1 MPLCG
6 SAGPLCVHHPAFVPL
21 AAIYSPSSLSSH
33 QMSSQ
38 APVRK
43 LNPLAVHPFL
53 RCTDPQEA
61 GHRWRRHVHP
71 AVPASSMAKLSSL
84 KQVPAERPPCSALL
98 PSESSLRNMCV
109 CSFSRSAGRV
119 DVSADFCSNQVRRIY
134 AIPSFPTVLMDSV
147 SSAAVFDNYVAE
159 IRLDEKPVQ
168 LALWDTAYVTHFHAR
183 GVSFANIAFSL
194 SRLCQWPGGV
204 RGTA

>member
-1 MPLCG
+1 MPPCG

-38 APVRK
+38 APVRRI
-43 LNPLAVHPFL
+43 NPLVGCPFL

-61 GHRWRRHVHP
+61 GHRWRRHVHS

-98 PSESSLRNMCV
+98 HSESSLRNMCV
-109 CSFSRSAGRV
+109 CSFFHVLQAVLTSRL
-119 DVSADFCSNQVRRIY
+119 I
-134 AIPSFPTVLMDSV
+134 
-147 SSAAVFDNYVAE
+147 SAATKCVEYMLYRRFPPCSWTPS
-159 IRLDEKPVQ
+159 LLQ
-168 LALWDTAYVTHFHAR
+168 LYLT
-183 GVSFANIAFSL
+183 IM
-194 SRLCQWPGGV
+194 SRRSGSTRSPSN
-204 RGTA
+204 